1 MRSLLV
7 SKVEM
12 NLFLNDL
19 FNLLLTEQVQ
29 FINKTDI
36 INVQIHFKQQGWT
49 TYATSNLKQH

>member
-36 INVQIHFKQQGWT
+36 INVQIDFKQQGWT